1 MKSQTNNRLSAVRA
15 SVHAMIQYNASG
27 YHRHRLRDIGLDSAF
42 VEMGNVR
49 VLKKD
54 SPVRVV
60 FVHRDHGRSLTHLI
74 EAIVARVEANGAL
87 IRFVDLDGPAR
98 RALSKLQAIS
108 KSFTSQSGSFA

>member
-1 MKSQTNNRLSAVRA
+1 MKSQTHNRLSAVRA

-27 YHRHRLRDIGLDSAF
+27 YHRHRLRDIGIDSAF

-54 SPVRVV
+54 SPIRVV
-60 FVHRDHGRSLTHLI
+60 FVRSLTHLI

-87 IRFVDLDGPAR
+87 IRFVDLDGPAQ

-108 KSFTSQSGSFA
+108 KSFTNQSGSFA